1 MTQPDLDLLQRQ
13 VMEMEA
19 LQSVFLEDVL
29 LSAAEK
35 DTLAAAAQGI
45 LVFSSAKERRLMS
58 WNMSGG
64 FVVCDGRPWLC
75 DMKRATC
82 ANLNKL
88 WIL

>member
-1 MTQPDLDLLQRQ
+1 MPLPRNIP
-13 VMEMEA
+13 
-19 LQSVFLEDVL
+19 
-29 LSAAEK
+29 K
-35 DTLAAAAQGI
+35 AQGI
-45 LVFSSAKERRLMS
+45 LILHKENMCLFGAQERRLMS

-75 DMKRATC
+75 DMERATC

>member
-1 MTQPDLDLLQRQ
+1 MCL
-13 VMEMEA
+13 
-19 LQSVFLEDVL
+19 FG
-29 LSAAEK
+29 
-35 DTLAAAAQGI
+35 AQ
-45 LVFSSAKERRLMS
+45 ERRLMS